1 MKRKQFWYV
10 LDREYL
16 YWNWNW
22 NKEHYLY
29 ELLDLLVHCI
39 SLHIH
44 QNIFCVSTK
53 IPNYRFGWADETDL
67 WVNNDWGSM
76 TSQNNSNLYEK
87 CFPLTSCCHFLL
99 TWSQC
104 QQMLT
109 FMSIII
115 WHFMLYYSSIIR
127 SWQKDVLGSVNR
139 KWVWMSSVLR
149 GTWPC
154 CVLVHCGPCGHT
166 GMKAVISK
174 AIFPSLFLKVTL
186 YWNSPLTKQLC
197 NIKANGNTA
206 RYTQTQ
212 RKI

>member
-16 YWNWNW
+16 YWNW

-139 KWVWMSSVLR
+139 KWVEWVQF
-149 GTWPC
+149 C
-154 CVLVHCGPCGHT
+154 EEHGP
-166 GMKAVISK
+166 AVSWSTVGL
-174 AIFPSLFLKVTL
+174 AVTL
-186 YWNSPLTKQLC
+186 EWKLSSLKLFSLPC
-197 NIKANGNTA
+197 S
-206 RYTQTQ
+206 
-212 RKI
+212 